1 LSRTES
7 DKVRIV
13 LLKAYRAVVP
23 ARVRLNLSP
32 TLRRFLATSLRSF
45 MPKLRRGFPSLARA
59 IDEYQIHHEA
69 VQFVRRSRT
78 PGMSTLVF
86 GVGRDSPTWEAVCGD
101 GPLWFVE
108 DNGDW
113 IDAIRSSLR
122 TSRIFQVNYETTV
135 VDSLRFSSIEDIPLL
150 RLPSD
155 CHAFDFVV
163 VDGPSGFASTSPG
176 RASSI
181 RTAWEVVRP
190 GGFVLI
196 DDINRDLEWHV
207 AHLVFGRAPDE
218 FIGEDRPVGVY
229 RA

>member
-1 LSRTES
+1 M
-7 DKVRIV
+7 
-13 LLKAYRAVVP
+13 LLRAYRVVVP
-23 ARVRLNLSP
+23 ARVRRNLTP
-32 TLRRFLATSLRSF
+32 RLRRFLATALRSF
-45 MPKLRRGFPSLARA
+45 MPKLRRRLPSIARK
-59 IDEYQIHHEA
+59 IDDYQIHHEA
-69 VQFVRRSRT
+69 VQFVRRNHT
-78 PGMSTLVF
+78 PGMSTLIF
-86 GVGRDSPTWEAVCGD
+86 GVGRDAPTWEAVCGD

-113 IDAIRSSLR
+113 IDAIRPSLR
-122 TSRIFQVNYETTV
+122 TSRICQVKYETTV
-135 VDSLRFSSIEDIPLL
+135 IASLKFLSIEDVPPL
-150 RLPSD
+150 RLPSG
-155 CHAFDFVV
+155 CPTFDFVV

-181 RTAWEVVRP
+181 RTAREVVRR

-196 DDINRDLEWHV
+196 DDINRDLESHV